1 MISRILNFKRALVKC
16 LIFSIFSCVFLDA
29 KPTSSNILV
38 DLNEDAN
45 HSFNLSDFQFN
56 DVNGSQIIL
65 TPLLFHEEF
74 ESYDL
79 GSIIGIE
86 GTGLGQ
92 TGNWVH
98 SSVNGTFQVG
108 NGLCG
113 PRVVGRF

>member
-1 MISRILNFKRALVKC
+1 MILRILNFNIVLVKC
-16 LIFSIFSCVFLDA
+16 LILSIFSCAFLDA

-38 DLNEDAN
+38 NLNEDAN
-45 HSFNLSDFQFN
+45 HSFSLSDFQFN
-56 DVNGSQIIL
+56 DENGSPIIL

-74 ESYDL
+74 ESYAL

-108 NGLCG
+108 NGLSG
-113 PRVVGRF
+113 LKGLL

>member
-65 TPLLFHEEF
+65 TPLLFLKSLNRMIWAQLLALRE
-74 ESYDL
+74 
-79 GSIIGIE
+79 
-86 GTGLGQ
+86 
-92 TGNWVH
+92 
-98 SSVNGTFQVG
+98 
-108 NGLCG
+108 
-113 PRVVGRF
+113 RV